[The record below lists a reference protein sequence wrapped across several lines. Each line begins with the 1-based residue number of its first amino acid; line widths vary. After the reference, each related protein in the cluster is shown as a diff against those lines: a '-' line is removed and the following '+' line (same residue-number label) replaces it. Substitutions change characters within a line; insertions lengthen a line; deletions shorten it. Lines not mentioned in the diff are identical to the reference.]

1 MITSLHRPLNT
12 SKILL
17 ITKQLDGR
25 HIGGREQLSMLI
37 SRALHTLFRE
47 NFYKT
52 ELLEQTG
59 SALAKA
65 INAFRGRVDGLND
78 HAISQAAKLIHV
90 NNISQVFIDGSNL
103 GAAAKELKK
112 LFPFVEFITFYHNVE
127 TRFFLGSLRRE
138 RSLKS
143 LAVLIANF
151 LAERHSTRYSD
162 RIICLNVRDSNV
174 LHQYFG
180 RRATHI
186 SPIALDRP
194 SGFFQTPT
202 RQEINEEYALFV
214 GGNFYANI
222 DGIAWF
228 RKYVSPRLDFLLYVV
243 GRGLEQYRNRLD
255 LPGKFKVIGAVDN
268 LECWYVKSKFII
280 APIFDGSGMKTKVA
294 EALMYG
300 KKIVGTPEAFV
311 GYEAAL
317 PEAGWCC
324 NTPDDFLKACE
335 IASQDSSKSADDK
348 LVAIFEREYSF
359 DALIHRFRDILAV
372 NNDS

>member
-1 MITSLHRPLNT
+1 MNT
-12 SKILL
+12 NKLLL
-17 ITKQLDGR
+17 ITKKLDG
-25 HIGGREQLSMLI
+25 HQIGGREQLSMLV
-37 SRALHTLFRE
+37 SRALHTLFE
-47 NFYKT
+47 EHFYKIEVT
-52 ELLEQTG
+52 AQTG

-78 HAISQAAKLIHV
+78 DTILQAAKLIRT
-90 NNISQVFIDGSNL
+90 NNINQIFIDGSNL
-103 GAAAKELKK
+103 GAAAKDLKK
-112 LFPFVEFITFYHNVE
+112 LFPLVEVITFYHNVE

-151 LAERHSTRYSD
+151 LAERNATRYSD

-174 LHQYFG
+174 LHQYFR

-194 SGFFQTPT
+194 SGSFGIPT
-202 RQEINEEYALFV
+202 KPAINEEYALFV

-222 DGIAWF
+222 DGIVWL
-228 RKYVSPRLDFLLYVV
+228 RKYVSPRLDFPFYIV
-243 GRGLEQYRNRLD
+243 GRGLEQYRKRLE
-255 LPGKFKVIGAVDN
+255 LPGKIKVIGTVDN
-268 LECWYVKSKFII
+268 LEYWYVQSKFII

-300 KKIVGTPEAFV
+300 KKIVGTSEAFV

-317 PEAGWCC
+317 PDAGWCC
-324 NTPDDFLKACE
+324 NAPDDFLQACE
-335 IASQDSSKSADDK
+335 IASQDPSEAANAK
-348 LVAIFEREYSF
+348 LVSIFQNQYSF
-359 DALIHRFRDILAV
+359 DAATNRLRDILAV
-372 NNDS
+372 INES